1 MDQLM
6 NINDWYLFQGAGN
19 VIAFQRVIGP
29 RLLGLATDETAIAAA
44 LPKAHIVFDELAQLL
59 GDKPYFVGDEIS
71 LADVHLAPQL
81 DFLSATPE
89 WGPLTAKHS
98 NLVRWLARMNSRAS
112 MAATTWERVNA
123 KARAA

>member
-44 LPKAHIVFDELAQLL
+44 LPKAHLVFDELAHLL

-89 WGPLTAKHS
+89 WAPLTAKHA
-98 NLVRWLARMNSRAS
+98 NLIGWLARMNSRPS